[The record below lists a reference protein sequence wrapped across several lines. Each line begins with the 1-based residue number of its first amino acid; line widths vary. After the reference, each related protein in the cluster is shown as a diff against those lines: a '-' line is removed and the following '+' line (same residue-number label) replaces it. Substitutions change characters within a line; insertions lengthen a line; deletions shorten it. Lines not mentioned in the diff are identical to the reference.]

1 MLKLK
6 SILFELPA
14 FHRFREELF
23 ANTRLSVKG
32 LSGSATGFVLD
43 YTVELLEN
51 SLLAVVPDTEQA
63 EKLAD
68 DLQALLPPSRVL
80 YFPQAEVIPYDR
92 GQFAPA
98 LHSTRLHALVSLLEN
113 PYSVIITTPVGLL
126 RRIAPPEAIRR
137 QVSYLQVGSELDR
150 DFFIEWLVESG
161 FERVPVIEEIGQ
173 FSVRGGIVDVFSYEA
188 EVPYRIE
195 FFDDEIES
203 IREFDILS
211 QLSVK
216 QVNRI
221 RIVARDISSR
231 EHATLFDYLP
241 EGSVV
246 FWDDL
251 ERIQKTVQE
260 WWEHAGKIRSRNEVP
275 LPEETS
281 TYLPLQEIEQRASR
295 FRQIFHIHF
304 KDTRANALVD
314 FGMQAPPKF
323 QGNFKLFVKHLKTRL
338 ESAAHPPATVY
349 IVYDKPS
356 RRDRLE
362 EILMEEMG
370 HLPPVQFLEG
380 DIHQGF
386 TIPET
391 GTEILTEH
399 EIFNRIKAR
408 KHRRKLRVTG
418 SLIRQLNSLQ
428 YGDFVVHVD
437 YGIGRFVG
445 TERLTVAGVQKDCV
459 KLEYENQ
466 DILYVTLDKL
476 NRIQKYVSEE
486 GYKPQLTRLGS
497 PEWERTK
504 ERTRKAAETIARDL
518 VQLYAKRMS
527 SQGHA
532 FSEDTIWQK
541 ELEASFMYP
550 DTPDQTRTTEEVKR
564 DMERPRPMDRLICG
578 DVGFGKTE
586 VAIRA
591 AFKAV
596 MDGKQVAVLV
606 PTTILA
612 QQHFHTFRERLR
624 NFPVNIEV
632 LSRFRTR
639 KEQTEVLERLKNGEV
654 DIIIGTHRLL
664 SSDVSF
670 KDLGLLIIDE
680 EQQFGVKHKEK
691 LRQLRV
697 NVDTLTLTATPI
709 PRTLQMSL
717 MGARD
722 LSNIDTPPRNR
733 LPIITEIATWDHD
746 LIYRAITYEIDRG
759 GQVFFV
765 HNRVQTIEGVAA
777 LVKQIVPRARIAVAH
792 GQMKE
797 RELERVMND
806 FYDRKY
812 DVLVATMIIENG
824 LDLPNCNTIII
835 DRADRFG
842 LAQLY
847 QLRGRVGRSERQAY
861 AYLLVPP
868 SERLSEVA
876 MKRLYAIEEFTDLG
890 SGLKIAMRDLEIR
903 GAGNL
908 LGHQQSGFIN
918 AVGFDLY
925 QKILRETVEQL
936 QEETLPEDLLQQRP
950 KLPRVDAT
958 VEIDADMY
966 LPDDYI
972 PSGNEKV
979 MIYHRL
985 LHLESLSSID
995 RLVEEMR
1002 DRFGPLP
1009 DPARKLIEMVRIKK
1023 LASQRF
1029 IKHVRIRGNRMTL
1042 TVDERIGESDYF
1054 IEKELPRYL
1063 NQQMA
1068 KINFSQSN
1076 GLKIHVPLKGKSIDD
1091 YLSFAKN
1098 FLQNL

>member
-6 SILFELPA
+6 SILFELPV
-14 FHRFREELF
+14 FHQYREALF
-23 ANTRLSVKG
+23 ANNKLHIKG
-32 LSGSATGFVLD
+32 VRGSALSFVLD

-51 SLLAVVPDTEQA
+51 NLLAVVPDTEQA
-63 EKLAD
+63 EMLAD
-68 DLQALLPPSRVL
+68 DLQGLLPARQVL
-80 YFPQAEVIPYDR
+80 YFPQAEVVPYDR
-92 GQFAPA
+92 GKFAPA
-98 LHSTRLHALVSLLEN
+98 IHSTRLNALVSLTEN
-113 PYSVIITTPVGLL
+113 PYSVIITTPVGLMQ
-126 RRIAPPEAIRR
+126 RIPSPEQIKP
-137 QVSYLQVGSELDR
+137 QISYLKVGDR
-150 DFFIEWLVESG
+150 IEREFLLEWLVESG

-173 FSVRGGIVDVFSYEA
+173 FSVRGGILDVFSFESDA
-188 EVPYRIE
+188 PYRIE
-195 FFDDEIES
+195 FFDEEIES
-203 IREFDILS
+203 IREFDVLS
-211 QLSVK
+211 QLSVR
-216 QVNRI
+216 QVEKI
-221 RIVARDISSR
+221 RIVGR
-231 EHATLFDYLP
+231 EFKMEHNATLFDYLKP
-241 EGSVV
+241 GSVV
-246 FWDDL
+246 FWEDVEHIRKIAEEWMDHA
-251 ERIQKTVQE
+251 RAIQARE
-260 WWEHAGKIRSRNEVP
+260 GIPAEELSP
-275 LPEETS
+275 YLLPEE
-281 TYLPLQEIEQRASR
+281 LERRAR
-295 FRQIFHIHF
+295 PFRQIFHVHF
-304 KDTRANALVD
+304 RNAKAVDVD
-314 FGMQAPPKF
+314 FGFQAPPKF
-323 QGNFKLFVKHLKTRL
+323 QGNFKLFIKHLEKQLGST
-338 ESAAHPPATVY
+338 AQPGTQMY

-356 RRDRLE
+356 RRERLE
-362 EILMEEMG
+362 EIISEEMG
-370 HLPPVQFLEG
+370 RVPPIRFVEG
-380 DIHQGF
+380 DIHRGF
-386 TIPET
+386 SLPAQRM
-391 GTEILTEH
+391 EILTEH
-399 EIFNRIKAR
+399 EIFNRLKLR

-428 YGDFVVHVD
+428 YGDYVVHVD

-459 KLEYENQ
+459 KLEYANQ
-466 DILYVTLDKL
+466 DVLYVTLDKL

-497 PEWERTK
+497 ADWERTK
-504 ERTRKAAETIARDL
+504 ERTRRATETIARDL

-527 SQGHA
+527 SEGFA
-532 FSEDTIWQK
+532 FSGDTVWQK

-550 DTPDQTRTTEEVKR
+550 DTPDQIRATREVKE
-564 DMERPRPMDRLICG
+564 DMELPRPMDRLVCG

-632 LSRFRTR
+632 LSRFRTPR
-639 KEQTEVLERLKNGEV
+639 EQRQVLERLQSGDV

-664 SSDVSF
+664 SKDVNF

-680 EQQFGVKHKEK
+680 EQQFGVSHKEK
-691 LRQLRV
+691 LRKLRV

-733 LPIITEIATWDHD
+733 LPIITEIATWDED
-746 LIYRAITYEIDRG
+746 LIYKAITYEMERG

-765 HNRVQTIEGVAA
+765 HNRVQTIEGIAA
-777 LVKQIVPRARIAVAH
+777 LVKQIVPRARIAIAH

-806 FYDRKY
+806 FYEGKY
-812 DVLVATMIIENG
+812 DVLVSTMIIENG

-835 DRADRFG
+835 NRADRFG

-861 AYLLVPP
+861 AYLLIPP
-868 SERLSEVA
+868 TEKLSETA

-925 QKILRETVEQL
+925 QKILRETVERL
-936 QEETLPEDLLQQRP
+936 QEENLPESLLARKP
-950 KLPRVDAT
+950 KLPQVDAT
-958 VEIDADMY
+958 VEINADMY
-966 LPDDYI
+966 LPDEYI
-972 PSGNEKV
+972 PSSNEKV

-985 LHLESLSSID
+985 LHLDSLSGIEK
-995 RLVEEMR
+995 LVEEMR

-1009 DPARKLIEMVRIKK
+1009 DPARKLVEMVKIKK
-1023 LASQRF
+1023 LASQHFVKQVKIDRNKM
-1029 IKHVRIRGNRMTL
+1029 IL
-1042 TVDERIGESDYF
+1042 TIDERVGESDF
-1054 IEKELPRYL
+1054 FVEKEIPRYL

-1068 KINFSQSN
+1068 KIQFSQSN
-1076 GLKIHVPLKGKSIDD
+1076 GLKIHVPLKGRTIEDM
-1091 YLSFAKN
+1091 LSFAKN